1 MDIRLKLKPIVY
13 SNNIGAPYRYKDVL
27 HQRMTANCHYT
38 YARYCNGYITDNAQ
52 YVVGL
57 NFTKVR
63 RKVKVNQVRQGR
75 RARKGDREVVRESH
89 WIGYKY
95 LIPVELLKLGGL
107 KVVQHKR
114 HFDIV
119 PE

>member
-1 MDIRLKLKPIVY
+1 MDIRLKLKPIVFS
-13 SNNIGAPYRYKDVL
+13 SNHSALYRHKDAL
-27 HQRMTANCHYT
+27 HQRMTHDCHYT
-38 YARYCNGYITDNAQ
+38 HARYCSGYITNSAQ

-63 RKVKVNQVRQGR
+63 RKVKVNQD
-75 RARKGDREVVRESH
+75 RKGEREVVRDSH

-95 LIPVELLKLGGL
+95 LIPIELLKLGGL